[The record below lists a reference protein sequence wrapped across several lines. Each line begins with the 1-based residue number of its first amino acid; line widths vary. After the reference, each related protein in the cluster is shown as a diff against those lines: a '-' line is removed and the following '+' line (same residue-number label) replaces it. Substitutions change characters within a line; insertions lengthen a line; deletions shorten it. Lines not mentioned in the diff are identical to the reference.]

1 MVFKCK
7 MCDATL
13 KFNPGDSVA
22 ECEYCGTMQS
32 LPKYDDERIGN
43 LYNRAEHY
51 RKNNEFDKA
60 QALYEEILNE
70 HPQDADAYWSVV
82 LCKYG
87 VEYVEEPGT
96 NKRVPT
102 VNRTQYTSVFDDKNY
117 KEALKYADEKQ
128 RGVYEEEAGKI
139 TEIQKGILE
148 ISKKEEPFDIFIC
161 YKETD
166 ENGRR
171 TLDSVLASELY
182 EILQKEGYKVFYA
195 RVTLDDKFG
204 VAYEPYIFAA
214 LQSSKVMIAVGTKP
228 EHFEAVWVKNEW
240 SRYLALIK
248 NGAKKTLIP
257 AYKDMDPYNMPMEFA
272 HLQAINMGELGFQ
285 QDMISGIR
293 KLMAEDDKM
302 GGAAAVTASINIAA
316 VLERGFLYAED
327 KDWEKAEE
335 CFEKVLNVAPQNA
348 EGYLG
353 KLLVDLQVSTKD
365 GLLTCGQ
372 LFDQNDNYKKI
383 IRFGDEEIKAFIRRA
398 SEEGGADAREKL
410 YKDAVW
416 KMENSIMPEPL
427 RECQKVFESLGDYM
441 DSKDKLEKCKQRVK
455 EAEEKKLEDLYKF
468 NRDLMN
474 QNDIDMCKR
483 ALKFFQDNPGY
494 KDCSTLAAQCKTKID
509 RLEKDKQREE
519 DAIFKN
525 AHRLAD
531 QNAYGAKYYR
541 KERNKTMQWIELGV
555 SAVFLII
562 ICIFYLLESCS

>member
-13 KFNPGDSVA
+13 KFNPGDSVV

-32 LPKYDDERIGN
+32 LPKYDDERVGN

-60 QALYEEILNE
+60 QALYEEIASE
-70 HPQDADAYWSVV
+70 HPEDADAYWSVV

-102 VNRTQYTSVFDDKNY
+102 VNRTQYTSVFDDENY
-117 KEALKYADEKQ
+117 KQTLKYADEKQ
-128 RGVYEEEAGKI
+128 RGVYEEEAKKI
-139 TEIQKGILE
+139 NEIQKGILE

-171 TLDSVLASELY
+171 TLDSVLAADLY
-182 EILQKEGYKVFYA
+182 EVLQKEGYKVFYA

-204 VAYEPYIFAA
+204 EAYEPYIFAA
-214 LQSSKVMIAVGTKP
+214 LQSSKVMIAVGTKA

-257 AYKDMDPYNMPMEFA
+257 AYKDMDPYNMPMEFG

-293 KLMAEDDKM
+293 KLLASQDDM
-302 GGAAAVTASINIAA
+302 NGVGTAASSVNTAA

-327 KDWEKAEE
+327 QDWEGANE

-348 EGYLG
+348 QAYLG
-353 KLLVDLQVSTKD
+353 KLLVDLKVSTKE

-383 IRFGDEEIKAFIRRA
+383 LRFGDSELKTFMQRA
-398 SEEGGADAREKL
+398 SEEGGADAREQL
-410 YKDAVW
+410 YKDAAW

-427 RECQKVFESLGDYM
+427 LECQKVFESLGDYR
-441 DSKDKLEKCKQRVK
+441 DSKDKLEECKQRVK
-455 EAEEKKLEDLYKF
+455 DAEEKKLEDLYRF
-468 NRDLMN
+468 NRDLMH
-474 QNDIDMCKR
+474 QDDIDMCKR
-483 ALKFFQDNPGY
+483 AQKFFEDNYRY
-494 KDCSTLAAQCKTKID
+494 KDCNTWAVQCKAKVE
-509 RLEKDKQREE
+509 RLEREKQKAE
-519 DAIFKN
+519 DAIFRK
-525 AHRLAD
+525 AHRLE
-531 QNAYGAKYYR
+531 GKYKYDNSQQESIR
-541 KERNKTMQWIELGV
+541 QTAAFIKLGV
-555 SAVFLII
+555 WVVAVII
-562 ICIFYLLESCS
+562 GVIMVLLENC

>member
-13 KFNPGDSVA
+13 KFNTGDSVA

-60 QALYEEILNE
+60 QALYEEIVNE

-102 VNRTQYTSVFDDKNY
+102 VNRTQYTSVFDDENY
-117 KEALKYADEKQ
+117 KKALKYADEKQ
-128 RGVYEEEAGKI
+128 RSVYEEEAGKI

-293 KLMAEDDKM
+293 KLMAEDDSAV
-302 GGAAAVTASINIAA
+302 GAVAVTASINVAA

-327 KDWEKAEE
+327 KNWEDANA

-348 EGYLG
+348 EAYLG

-372 LFDQNDNYKKI
+372 LFDQNANYKKI
-383 IRFGDEEIKAFIRRA
+383 IRFGDAEIKAFIERA
-398 SEEGGADAREKL
+398 ADEGGAGAREQL

-427 RECQKVFESLGDYM
+427 RECQKAFESLGDYM
-441 DSKDKLEKCKQRVK
+441 DSKDKLEECKQRVK
-455 EAEEKKLEDLYKF
+455 TAEEKKLEDLYKF
-468 NRDLMN
+468 NRDLMH
-474 QNDIDMCKR
+474 QDDIDMCKR

-519 DAIFKN
+519 DAILRN

-531 QNAYGAKYYR
+531 QNAYGAKSFR
-541 KERNKTMQWIELGV
+541 KQRNRKMQWIEAGV
-555 SAVFLII
+555 SFLFII
-562 ICIFYLLESCS
+562 IISIVYLLESCS